1 MKIYSKCL
9 CILLV
14 FCIVGCQTTTSSVSP
29 AATPETAPA
38 EPKTLPVPDQTPAE
52 PPVQE
57 VPKAVEDE
65 LVEDLSPGDAQ
76 SIVAEEEIP
85 DEPTGTPP
93 SEPATPAVPEKTPP
107 VIEETK
113 PLPVESVSENS
124 PYYSIGIIG
133 QVEPVY
139 VKPFTE
145 PFLARIDTGAETSS
159 IHAYDIIPFERDGK
173 RWVRFTVKQRESD
186 KEHTFECR
194 RVSKVR
200 ITRQNGD
207 HEERYKV
214 RLEIRMGPQTMET
227 EFSLANREDF
237 EFQVLIGRNVLE
249 GNAIVDVSKSMVLG
263 ELSDE

>member
-14 FCIVGCQTTTSSVSP
+14 FCIVGCQTTTSSVPP
-29 AATPETAPA
+29 AATPETPPA
-38 EPKTLPVPDQTPAE
+38 EPETIPVPDQTPVEQTA
-52 PPVQE
+52 PE
-57 VPKAVEDE
+57 VSKAVEEE
-65 LVEDLSPGDAQ
+65 LIEDLSQEDAL

-93 SEPATPAVPEKTPP
+93 PEPVAPAIPEATPP
-107 VIEETK
+107 VIEATE

-133 QVEPVY
+133 QIEPVY
-139 VKPFTE
+139 VKPFSE

-173 RWVRFTVKQRESD
+173 RWVRFTVRQRESD

-214 RLEIRMGPQTMET
+214 RMEIRMGSETMEA

-263 ELSDE
+263 ELSNE